1 VPTKSF
7 IAMFLIARSVSKW
20 YPELFLIV
28 SVLIYWISFGVF
40 LNPIAIVL
48 LALLFAQLTY
58 KNKIL
63 GLVISAILIVLV
75 SWISVKLLSDIIFAD
90 TFLWAG
96 VKMLVIGVTYLSITA
111 YYAVILFI
119 KNYSTTA
126 DRFPLGSD

>member
-28 SVLIYWISFGVF
+28 SVLIYLISFGV
-40 LNPIAIVL
+40 
-48 LALLFAQLTY
+48 
-58 KNKIL
+58 
-63 GLVISAILIVLV
+63 
-75 SWISVKLLSDIIFAD
+75 SVKLLSDIIFAD